1 MTFSEES
8 KKVSDDYES
17 NLREIE
23 KILNG
28 MMNELEQISSTE
40 SSKNDIS
47 NLINET
53 MSKIDKLYI
62 VENKPRSFRAKLTN

>member
-53 MSKIDKLYI
+53 MSKIDKLKSKKI
-62 VENKPRSFRAKLTN
+62 

>member
-8 KKVSDDYES
+8 KKVSVDYES

-40 SSKNDIS
+40 SSTNDIS

-53 MSKIDKLYI
+53 MSKIDKLKSKKNF
-62 VENKPRSFRAKLTN
+62 EEE

>member
-1 MTFSEES
+1 MTFSKES

-40 SSKNDIS
+40 SSTNDIS

-53 MSKIDKLYI
+53 MSKIDKLKSKKNL
-62 VENKPRSFRAKLTN
+62 EEE

>member
-40 SSKNDIS
+40 FSTNDIS

-53 MSKIDKLYI
+53 MSKIDKLKSKKNL
-62 VENKPRSFRAKLTN
+62 EEE

>member
-28 MMNELEQISSTE
+28 MMIELEQISSTE
-40 SSKNDIS
+40 SSTNEIS

-53 MSKIDKLYI
+53 MSRIDKLKSKKNL
-62 VENKPRSFRAKLTN
+62 EEE

>member
-28 MMNELEQISSTE
+28 MINELEQISSTE
-40 SSKNDIS
+40 SSTNDIS

-53 MSKIDKLYI
+53 MSKIDKLKSKKNL
-62 VENKPRSFRAKLTN
+62 EEE

>member
-28 MMNELEQISSTE
+28 MVNELEQLSSTE
-40 SSKNDIS
+40 SSTNDIS

-53 MSKIDKLYI
+53 MSKIDKLKSKKNL
-62 VENKPRSFRAKLTN
+62 EEE

>member
-8 KKVSDDYES
+8 KKVSVDYES

-40 SSKNDIS
+40 SGTNDIS

-53 MSKIDKLYI
+53 MSKIDKLKKKKNL
-62 VENKPRSFRAKLTN
+62 EEE

>member
-23 KILNG
+23 KILNR

-40 SSKNDIS
+40 SSTNDIS

-53 MSKIDKLYI
+53 MSKINKLKSKKNL
-62 VENKPRSFRAKLTN
+62 EEE

>member
-40 SSKNDIS
+40 SSTNDIS

-53 MSKIDKLYI
+53 MSKIDKLKSKKNL
-62 VENKPRSFRAKLTN
+62 EEE

>member
-17 NLREIE
+17 NLSEIE

-53 MSKIDKLYI
+53 MSKIDKLKSEKKI
-62 VENKPRSFRAKLTN
+62 

>member
-40 SSKNDIS
+40 SSTNDIS

-53 MSKIDKLYI
+53 MSRIDKLKSKKNL
-62 VENKPRSFRAKLTN
+62 EEE

>member
-40 SSKNDIS
+40 SNTNDIS

-53 MSKIDKLYI
+53 MSKIDKLKSKKNL
-62 VENKPRSFRAKLTN
+62 EEE

>member
-8 KKVSDDYES
+8 KKVSVDYES

-40 SSKNDIS
+40 SSTNDIS

-53 MSKIDKLYI
+53 MSKIDKLKSKKNL
-62 VENKPRSFRAKLTN
+62 EEE

>member
-8 KKVSDDYES
+8 KKVSVDYES

-40 SSKNDIS
+40 SGTNDIS

-53 MSKIDKLYI
+53 MSKIDKLKSKKNL
-62 VENKPRSFRAKLTN
+62 EEE

>member
-8 KKVSDDYES
+8 KKVSGDYES

-40 SSKNDIS
+40 SSTNDIS

-53 MSKIDKLYI
+53 MSKIDKLKSKKNL
-62 VENKPRSFRAKLTN
+62 EEE

>member
-28 MMNELEQISSTE
+28 MMKELEQLSSTE
-40 SSKNDIS
+40 SSTKDIS

-53 MSKIDKLYI
+53 MSKIDKLKSKI
-62 VENKPRSFRAKLTN
+62 

>member
-8 KKVSDDYES
+8 KKVSGDYES

-28 MMNELEQISSTE
+28 MINELEQISSTE
-40 SSKNDIS
+40 SSTNDIS

-53 MSKIDKLYI
+53 MSKIDKLKSKKNL
-62 VENKPRSFRAKLTN
+62 EEE

>member
-8 KKVSDDYES
+8 KKVSDHYES

-40 SSKNDIS
+40 SNTNDIS

-53 MSKIDKLYI
+53 MSKIDKLKSKKNL
-62 VENKPRSFRAKLTN
+62 EEE

>member
-28 MMNELEQISSTE
+28 MMNELEQLSSTE
-40 SSKNDIS
+40 SSTNDIYAS
-47 NLINET
+47 MNLISE
-53 MSKIDKLYI
+53 
-62 VENKPRSFRAKLTN
+62 

>member
-17 NLREIE
+17 NLRKIE

-40 SSKNDIS
+40 SSTNDIS

-53 MSKIDKLYI
+53 MSKIDKLKSKKNL
-62 VENKPRSFRAKLTN
+62 EEE

>member
-40 SSKNDIS
+40 SNTNDIS

-53 MSKIDKLYI
+53 MSKIDKL
-62 VENKPRSFRAKLTN
+62 K

>member
-40 SSKNDIS
+40 SSTNDIS

-53 MSKIDKLYI
+53 MSKINKLKSKKNL
-62 VENKPRSFRAKLTN
+62 EEE

>member
-40 SSKNDIS
+40 SGTNDIS

-53 MSKIDKLYI
+53 MSKIDKLKSKKNL
-62 VENKPRSFRAKLTN
+62 EEE

>member
-8 KKVSDDYES
+8 KKVADDYES

-28 MMNELEQISSTE
+28 MINELEQISSTE
-40 SSKNDIS
+40 SSTNDIS

-53 MSKIDKLYI
+53 MSKINKLKSKKNL
-62 VENKPRSFRAKLTN
+62 EEE

>member
-53 MSKIDKLYI
+53 MSKIDKLKSKKNL
-62 VENKPRSFRAKLTN
+62 EEE

>member
-28 MMNELEQISSTE
+28 MINELEQISSTE
-40 SSKNDIS
+40 SSTNDIS

-53 MSKIDKLYI
+53 MSKINKLKSKKNL
-62 VENKPRSFRAKLTN
+62 EEE

>member
-28 MMNELEQISSTE
+28 MMNELEQLSSTE
-40 SSKNDIS
+40 SSTNDIS

-53 MSKIDKLYI
+53 MSKINKLKSKKNL
-62 VENKPRSFRAKLTN
+62 EEE

>member
-28 MMNELEQISSTE
+28 MINELEQISSTE
-40 SSKNDIS
+40 SGTNDIS

-53 MSKIDKLYI
+53 MSKIDKLKSKKNL
-62 VENKPRSFRAKLTN
+62 EEE